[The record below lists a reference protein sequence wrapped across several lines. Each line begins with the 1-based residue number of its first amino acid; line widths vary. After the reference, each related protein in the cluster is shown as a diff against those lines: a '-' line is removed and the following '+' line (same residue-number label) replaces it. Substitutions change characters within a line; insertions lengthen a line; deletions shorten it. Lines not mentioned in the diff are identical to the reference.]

1 MTKISYSMKIYFLSF
16 MCDDIKVV
24 LPTSF
29 SANGKFSSLAKSWH
43 VSCTYIIKRRLRV
56 YLWIQVFKEEKKGSV
71 D

>member
-1 MTKISYSMKIYFLSF
+1 

-29 SANGKFSSLAKSWH
+29 SAKGKFSSLEKSWH

-56 YLWIQVFKEEKKGSV
+56 YLWIQVFKEEKKGFL
-71 D
+71 DKKPKHNNTNA